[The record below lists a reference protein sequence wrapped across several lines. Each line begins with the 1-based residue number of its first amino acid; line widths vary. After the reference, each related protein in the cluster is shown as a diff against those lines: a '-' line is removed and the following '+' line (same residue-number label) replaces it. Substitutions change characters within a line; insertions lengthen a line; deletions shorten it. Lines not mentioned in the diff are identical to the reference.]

1 MQAKEKA
8 KAQNIELK
16 GRLFS
21 NESRLGVTKVKLAE
35 SENIKKMIKL
45 ENKINAEIEKK
56 EGNKDGTGQFYIKK
70 CNFSS
75 KRNI

>member
-8 KAQNIELK
+8 KAQNIELR

-21 NESRLGVTKVKLAE
+21 SDNGLSMTKIKVAE
-35 SENIKKMIKL
+35 YENIKKMIKL

-56 EGNKDGTGQFYIKK
+56 EGAKEPTG
-70 CNFSS
+70 
-75 KRNI
+75 

>member
-8 KAQNIELK
+8 KAQNIELR

-21 NESRLGVTKVKLAE
+21 SDNGLSMTKIKVAE

-56 EGNKDGTGQFYIKK
+56 EGAKEPTG
-70 CNFSS
+70 
-75 KRNI
+75 

>member
-21 NESRLGVTKVKLAE
+21 NESRPVATKIKIAE

-56 EGNKDGTGQFYIKK
+56 EGHKDVTG
-70 CNFSS
+70 
-75 KRNI
+75 

>member
-21 NESRLGVTKVKLAE
+21 IENGYNVTKNKSAE

-45 ENKINAEIEKK
+45 ENKVNAEIEKQ
-56 EGNKDGTGQFYIKK
+56 EANKQPKG
-70 CNFSS
+70 
-75 KRNI
+75 